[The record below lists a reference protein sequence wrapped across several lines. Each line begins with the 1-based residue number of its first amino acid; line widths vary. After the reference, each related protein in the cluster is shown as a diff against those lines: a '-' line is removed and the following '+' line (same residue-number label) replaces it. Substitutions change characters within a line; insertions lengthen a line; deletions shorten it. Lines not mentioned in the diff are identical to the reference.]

1 MTDFTSKRILGY
13 FLRGLLFV
21 VPFFLTGYII
31 ILTVRF
37 LDNIIPVNIPG
48 LGILV
53 MLVFITLVGYL
64 TSIFIT
70 KSIFEQ
76 LEKLVFR
83 IPLVNILYTS
93 IKDLM
98 SAFVGDK
105 KKFNTPIVVNLSV
118 NMSRLGFMT
127 QDDLSVFDLEDLVA
141 VYFPHSYNFSGN
153 LYLVP
158 RSNIKRLKNVN
169 STEIMKFIVSGGVS
183 HLNYYHQEA
192 RIKKPSGKPDPS
204 SDIL

>member
-1 MTDFTSKRILGY
+1 MSNFTSKRIFGY

-21 VPFFLTGYII
+21 VPFTLTGYII
-31 ILTVRF
+31 LLAVQF
-37 LDNIIPVNIPG
+37 LDNIIPIDVPG
-48 LGILV
+48 LGILF
-53 MLVFITLVGYL
+53 MLLIVTAVGYM

-70 KSIFEQ
+70 RSLFEE
-76 LEKLVFR
+76 LEKIVFK

-105 KKFNTPIVVNLSV
+105 KKFNTPIVVRLSE

-127 QDDLSVFDLEDLVA
+127 QDDLSPLGELDLVS

-158 RSNIKRLKNVN
+158 KENVRVLKNVN

-183 HLNYYHQEA
+183 QLTPPIIQSNSLNSS
-192 RIKKPSGKPDPS
+192 PSD
-204 SDIL
+204 